1 MAKYNFQDIPYELQK
16 LRQWVLWSYEERPDK
31 KNGGMKLTKVPKQ
44 VDGNNASPTYKGTWS
59 SFSAAKHVMQEYGF
73 NGIGFVFT
81 AEDDFIGVDIDAC
94 VDDKG
99 NISEFAKKVIDAL
112 DSYTEFSP
120 SGKGVHIIIQGAL
133 PEGFK
138 KGMRN
143 DELGIEIYSEG
154 RYFTFT
160 GDKENGNNV
169 VIERTEELA
178 ELVEELFD
186 FEEAA
191 DDVDFEVDKDAEYDE
206 NSLTGIWN
214 KMFKSKNGDDIKRM
228 FNGELVVNND
238 HSSTDQSLC
247 NHLAFWC
254 DKNYSLMDHMFRQS
268 DLMRD
273 KWDEKRGSET
283 YGEITLKKAISGTK
297 ETLNPSTE
305 RLIKIKEADA
315 TPQSFTYTE
324 LGNAEWFAHEYKERV
339 LHSKQYGWLIWNGK
353 KWEIDETNK
362 VELYATKLFK
372 TLLAFHSEH
381 EDEEVAEAEEKA
393 AHKWGH
399 ASQSRRVITNSQLLS
414 IALMP
419 VRSDE
424 LDTNKYLLNCQNGII
439 DLKAG
444 VLLPHESHH
453 LMTKIADVGYEKDA
467 ETPTWTKFLETIL
480 VDENGKTN
488 HELIRYVQ
496 KLIGY
501 SMTGDI
507 TDQSMYFLYGGGKN
521 GKSTFINTIKDI
533 LGDYARQTNKETFIF
548 KENNGGANSDVARL
562 AGSRFVSAIES
573 NEGEKLDESII
584 KQITGGE
591 AVIARFMHKDY
602 FEFSPE
608 FKVFFTTNHKPI
620 VKGTDEGIWRRIKL
634 VPFLAFIP
642 EEDRDA
648 KLPVKLKEEASGI
661 LNWMVEGCLLWQKE
675 GLTPPKQIL
684 NSGEE
689 YRNEMDLLLPFILE
703 NCNINPLSEVGLKEL
718 YTEYKYFCQE
728 SGDYELKK
736 RTFTR
741 ELENRGY
748 KKENG
753 TGNKVVVRGL
763 ELNEL
768 VMKKNETLRHR
779 NSSSWK

>member
-1 MAKYNFQDIPYELQK
+1 MAKYNFQDIPYDLQK
-16 LRQWVLWSYEERPDK
+16 LRQWVLWSLEERPDK

-44 VDGNNASPTYKGTWS
+44 VSGHNASPTSKGTWS
-59 SFSAAKHVMQEYGF
+59 SFSAAKHVMAEYGF
-73 NGIGFVFT
+73 DGIGFVFT
-81 AEDDFIGVDIDAC
+81 AEDEFIGIDLDKC
-94 VDDKG
+94 VDKKG
-99 NISEFAKKVIDAL
+99 NISEFAKTVIDQL

-120 SGKGVHIIIQGAL
+120 SGEGVHIIIRGAL
-133 PEGFK
+133 PASFK

-160 GDKENGNNV
+160 GNQENEN
-169 VIERTEELA
+169 IIEERTDELEELA
-178 ELVEELFD
+178 SELFT
-186 FEEAA
+186 FEEVGE
-191 DDVDFEVDKDAEYDE
+191 DNDFEVDQDADYDE
-206 NSLTGIWN
+206 NSITSIWN
-214 KMFKSKNGDDIKRM
+214 KMFKSKNGDDIMKM
-228 FNGELVVNND
+228 FNGELIVNND
-238 HSSTDQSLC
+238 HSGTDQSLC

-254 DKNYSLMDHMFRQS
+254 DKNFSLMDHMFRQS

-283 YGEITLKKAISGTK
+283 YGEITLKRAIRDTK
-297 ETLNPSTE
+297 ETLNPKTE
-305 RLIKIKEADA
+305 RLIKINEADA
-315 TPQSFTYTE
+315 KNERFSHTE
-324 LGNAEWFAHEYKERV
+324 LGNAEWFAHEYKGKV

-353 KWEIDETNK
+353 KWEIDDTNK

-372 TLLAFHSEH
+372 SLSAFHSDD
-381 EDEEVAEAEEKA
+381 EDEAKA
-393 AHKWGH
+393 AMKWAH
-399 ASQSRRVITNSQLLS
+399 ASQSRRVITNSLLLT
-414 IALMP
+414 IALLP
-419 VRSDE
+419 VKPEE
-424 LDTNKYLLNCQNGII
+424 LDANKYLLNCQNGVI
-439 DLKAG
+439 DLKTG
-444 VLLPHESHH
+444 TLLPHESHH

-467 ETPTWTKFLETIL
+467 DAPNWKKFLETIL
-480 VDENGKTN
+480 VDEKGNTN
-488 HELIRYVQ
+488 HDLIRYVQ
-496 KLIGY
+496 KLMGY
-501 SMTGDI
+501 SMSGDI

-642 EEDRDA
+642 EDKRDLT
-648 KLPVKLKEEASGI
+648 LPVKLKEEASGI
-661 LNWMVEGCLLWQKE
+661 LNWMVEGCMMWQRE
-675 GLTPPKQIL
+675 GLAPPQQIQK
-684 NSGEE
+684 SGDE

-703 NCNINPLSEVGLKEL
+703 SCNINPLSEVSLKDL
-718 YTEYKYFCQE
+718 YAEYKFFCQD

-736 RTFTR
+736 RSFIR
-741 ELENRGY
+741 EIENRGY

-753 TGNKVVVRGL
+753 TGNKVVIRGL
-763 ELNEL
+763 ELNE
-768 VMKKNETLRHR
+768 VVRKRNEALRHR
-779 NSSSWK
+779 NSNSWK

>member
-31 KNGGMKLTKVPKQ
+31 KNGGTKLTKVPKQ

-178 ELVEELFD
+178 ELVAELFD

-214 KMFKSKNGDDIKRM
+214 KMFKSKNGEDIKRM
-228 FNGELVVNND
+228 FNGEWIVNND
-238 HSSTDQSLC
+238 HSATDQSLC

-268 DLMRD
+268 DLMRE

-305 RLIKIKEADA
+305 RLIKIKESDFVAENFA
-315 TPQSFTYTE
+315 HTE
-324 LGNAEWFAHEYKERV
+324 LGNAKWFAHEYKESV
-339 LHSKQYGWLIWNGK
+339 LHSNQYGWLLWNK
-353 KWEIDETNK
+353 QKWEIDDANR
-362 VELYATKLFK
+362 VEVQATKLFE
-372 TLLAFHSEH
+372 TLMTFHSDD
-381 EDEEVAEAEEKA
+381 EDELKA
-393 AHKWGH
+393 IRKWGI
-399 ASQSRRVITNSQLLS
+399 ASQSRRVITNSLALSMALL
-414 IALMP
+414 P
-419 VRSDE
+419 VKNDQ
-424 LDTNKYLLNCQNGII
+424 LDTNKYLLNCQNGIV
-439 DLKAG
+439 DLKTG
-444 VLLPHESHH
+444 TILPHEPHH

-467 ETPTWTKFLETIL
+467 EAPNWQAFLETIL
-480 VDENGKTN
+480 VNERGETD

-521 GKSTFINTIKDI
+521 GKSTFINTVKDI
-533 LGDYARQTNKETFIF
+533 LGDYARQTNKETFIS
-548 KENNGGANSDVARL
+548 KETNGSANSDVARL
-562 AGSRFVSAIES
+562 AGSRFVSAVES
-573 NEGEKLDESII
+573 NEGEKLDESIV

-591 AVIARFMHKDY
+591 SIIARFLHKDY
-602 FEFSPE
+602 FEFDPQ

-634 VPFLAFIP
+634 IPFLAFIP
-642 EEDRDA
+642 EEKRDA

-661 LNWMVEGCLLWQKE
+661 LNWMVEGCLMWQRE
-675 GLTPPKQIL
+675 GLKPPSTIEA
-684 NSGEE
+684 SGKE
-689 YRNEMDLLLPFILE
+689 YREEMDLLLPFIIE
-703 NCNINPLSEVGLKEL
+703 SCNINPLSKVELKDL
-718 YTEYKYFCQE
+718 HAEYRHYCADN
-728 SGDYELKK
+728 GDFELKK

-741 ELENRGY
+741 ELENKGY
-748 KKENG
+748 KKERG
-753 TGNKVVVRGL
+753 TANKTFIHGI
-763 ELNEL
+763 ELNEVVTKQKEQIRL
-768 VMKKNETLRHR
+768 KNSRG
-779 NSSSWK
+779 W